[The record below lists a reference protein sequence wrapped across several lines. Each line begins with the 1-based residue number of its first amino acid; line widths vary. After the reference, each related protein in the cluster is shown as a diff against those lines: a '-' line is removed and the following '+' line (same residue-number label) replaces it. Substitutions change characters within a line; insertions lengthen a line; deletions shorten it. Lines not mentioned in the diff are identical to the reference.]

1 MKLCGFDVG
10 LDQPL
15 FLIAG
20 PCVIEGEQFAI
31 DTAGQLKE
39 MAGRLGLPRHPLHG
53 GHGVGP
59 VEAPKFG
66 DHAAWAELITEGQ
79 AVVTAHGWVGVREM
93 PPRGG
98 VPDLSL
104 EAFGR
109 AVAYMARAAGADWQD
124 PELSASLLQ
133 AIRAEEKARRQALQA
148 QAHTVADQGRS
159 GAAVY
164 EAICRHCH
172 ETGVAGAPAKGDG
185 KAWRPLLR
193 EGQATLT
200 AHAWLGVRAMPPRGG
215 HDDLSLEEFSRAVAD
230 MAQAA
235 GGDWRDP
242 SADARL
248 MRRIRA
254 EIGKR
259 ERQLAK

>member
-1 MKLCGFDVG
+1 MLPRMTRHF
-10 LDQPL
+10 
-15 FLIAG
+15 F
-20 PCVIEGEQFAI
+20 
-31 DTAGQLKE
+31 
-39 MAGRLGLPRHPLHG
+39 RLGMACLCIGLPLAALAKPPLTG
-53 GHGVGP
+53 EALYQKACAACHGVGP
-59 VEAPKFG
+59 VEAPKLG
-66 DHAAWAELITEGQ
+66 DRAAWAELIAEGQ

-172 ETGVAGAPAKGDG
+172 ETGVAGAPAKGDD

>member
-1 MKLCGFDVG
+1 MHRIAAGSAGETAFD
-10 LDQPL
+10 
-15 FLIAG
+15 
-20 PCVIEGEQFAI
+20 GEALYQKAC
-31 DTAGQLKE
+31 A
-39 MAGRLGLPRHPLHG
+39 AC
-53 GHGVGP
+53 HGVGP

-66 DHAAWAELITEGQ
+66 DHAAWAELIAEGQ

-172 ETGVAGAPAKGDG
+172 ETGVAGAPAKGMAKRGDRCCG
-185 KAWRPLLR
+185 KGRPLSRRMPGWGCGRCPRVAGMTICRWKNSPGPLPTWPKLR
-193 EGQATLT
+193 G
-200 AHAWLGVRAMPPRGG
+200 
-215 HDDLSLEEFSRAVAD
+215 
-230 MAQAA
+230 
-235 GGDWRDP
+235 
-242 SADARL
+242 RL
-248 MRRIRA
+248 A
-254 EIGKR
+254 
-259 ERQLAK
+259 

>member
-1 MKLCGFDVG
+1 MLPRMTRHF
-10 LDQPL
+10 
-15 FLIAG
+15 F
-20 PCVIEGEQFAI
+20 
-31 DTAGQLKE
+31 
-39 MAGRLGLPRHPLHG
+39 RLGMACLCIGLPLAALAKPPLTG
-53 GHGVGP
+53 EALYQKACAACHGVGP

-98 VPDLSL
+98 
-104 EAFGR
+104 
-109 AVAYMARAAGADWQD
+109 
-124 PELSASLLQ
+124 
-133 AIRAEEKARRQALQA
+133 
-148 QAHTVADQGRS
+148 
-159 GAAVY
+159 
-164 EAICRHCH
+164 
-172 ETGVAGAPAKGDG
+172 
-185 KAWRPLLR
+185 
-193 EGQATLT
+193 
-200 AHAWLGVRAMPPRGG
+200 

-230 MAQAA
+230 MAQAS